1 MPHVEKR
8 SRHFSVEISGG
19 VMDES
24 SHELW
29 SVKACGKVSGLY
41 GTIII
46 VIVWCSKRGNKVN
59 VVVRKKERNIYKRIL
74 RPKLAH
80 ETIGLQ

>member
-41 GTIII
+41 GTII
-46 VIVWCSKRGNKVN
+46 VVVVSCSKRGSKVN
-59 VVVRKKERNIYKRIL
+59 VLVRDIDRYMYIYPTYKITFWCL
-74 RPKLAH
+74 L
-80 ETIGLQ
+80 